1 MGYER
6 ILTGCIRMILIS
18 CSLCDVMTVYLP
30 DKFEYFDE
38 LRNYQFL
45 KQQFPTL
52 NCEEMWTAAQE

>member
-1 MGYER
+1 
-6 ILTGCIRMILIS
+6 MILIS

-38 LRNYQFL
+38 LRNYYFL
-45 KQQFPTL
+45 KQQFATL